1 VLDSGDL
8 HDIDAAIVTWPLRP
22 FASGGLDRD
31 ASGRVLLPDLAN
43 SGVQRL
49 DPATGRYELIT
60 HHQRSVEDRRPNPPL
75 KPPTRQR
82 EMLPVPA
89 RPCPSRRYR
98 PRAQIPI

>member
-60 HHQRSVEDRRPNPPL
+60 TSAASKTGDRTRP
-75 KPPTRQR
+75 
-82 EMLPVPA
+82 
-89 RPCPSRRYR
+89 
-98 PRAQIPI
+98 